1 MMRPTDTIG
10 GLVGLASR
18 VLTNELESQFS
29 RHDCDLTKEQWIFLM
44 TVIQSEVIT
53 PLQLSKQLLKNR
65 GSITSLIK
73 GLEKRQLIT
82 RVTVNSDGRSYGVMA
97 TSEAIELVER
107 TKGIAFGV
115 LDQALTGFDQQ
126 QQQQLHEL
134 LNKFVHNLLGER
146 KDG

>member
-1 MMRPTDTIG
+1 MRPTDTIG